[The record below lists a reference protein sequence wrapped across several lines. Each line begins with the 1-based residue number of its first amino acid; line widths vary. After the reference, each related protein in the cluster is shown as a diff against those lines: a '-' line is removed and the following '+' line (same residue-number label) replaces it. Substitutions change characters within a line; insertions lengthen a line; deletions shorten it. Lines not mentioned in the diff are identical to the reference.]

1 MTQKKLSTS
10 SEEGSEYTQ
19 QVWRESIKDL
29 LRYDTTFCL
38 AAQLP
43 ISIGCTGQT
52 VLKIKNNFDSLC
64 EDCIDYIHLDYR

>member
-38 AAQLP
+38 AALLP

-52 VLKIKNNFDSLC
+52 VLKI
-64 EDCIDYIHLDYR
+64 